1 MKHVQM
7 PLLRKKLNPLGVINS
22 QEIQNEI
29 IISMAKMVLQ
39 FFKST
44 QNQEVL
50 NAICKR
56 SENH

>member
-7 PLLRKKLNPLGVINS
+7 PLLRKKSNPLGVINS
-22 QEIQNEI
+22 QEIQSEI
-29 IISMAKMVLQ
+29 IIIMAKMILQ
-39 FFKST
+39 FFNTT
-44 QNQEVL
+44 QYQEVL